1 MIKHKWIG
9 PVAALLMAAAVLL
22 AGIAYFMPSVFET
35 VTGIAEPPYV
45 AAMDKTKV
53 LDIQII
59 ADEQEWSQRLENAA
73 AEEYIPATI
82 IIDGERLETVGIRP
96 KGNSS
101 LSMVAQDDTSDR
113 YSFKIEFDHYVAGQT
128 WLGLDK
134 FVVNNMQGDST
145 YMKEYLSYDIMN
157 YVGVDTPLYTFAN
170 ISVNGQ
176 AGGFYLAVE
185 ALEDSY
191 AARAYG
197 SDHGQLYKPEGMG
210 MRGHG
215 QMNQFIEEMQGGG
228 DGNSPQAPLA
238 ASGEKTRSQ
247 GQFPPQ
253 GQNQAGSSPPEP
265 RQGPTENPPTP
276 EPDGERGGFQSG
288 PGGQSGGTTLQ
299 YTDDQIASYS
309 AIFENAV
316 FKSTDQNY
324 MRVINALKKLNA
336 GQDLDRVI
344 DVEATLKYFAAHTVI
359 VNLDSYVSNMSHNY
373 YLYEENGQLTMLPW
387 DFNLAFG
394 GFQSG
399 SASSIVNFPIDTPV
413 SGISLEDRPMLAKL
427 LEVPEYL
434 ELYHSYLR
442 QIVDGYFNGGLFSQT
457 IDALDAL
464 ISSYVEADPTAFYDF
479 TAYQS
484 GVPELK
490 KLGILRAQ
498 SIEGQLNGNIPATTA
513 VQSANPDLLV
523 DASDINLSALGSMGG
538 GGGGAG
544 RMQGGGERNE
554 NGSGNRNPDGNRQSV
569 DRKNIQ
575 EAMAI
580 IQAAGD
586 NELTEE
592 QLTEL
597 KNWGFTE
604 EQIAMFRNTGQGG
617 PADGDKRADNR
628 PRTAN
633 TTPPG
638 ENPNNRNGN
647 PTSAMATGFD
657 TKTGIVLGGSTMLL
671 LGGLLL
677 VVFYKRRRAA

>member
-9 PVAALLMAAAVLL
+9 PLAALLMAAAVLL

-35 VTGIAEPPYV
+35 VMGTAEPPYV

-59 ADEQEWSQRLENAA
+59 ADEKEWSQMLENAT

-82 IIDGERLETVGIRP
+82 IIDGEKLETVGIRP

-113 YSFKIEFDHYVAGQT
+113 YSFKLEFDHYVSGQT

-134 FVVNNMQGDST
+134 IVINNMQGDST

-157 YVGVDTPLYTFAN
+157 YVGVETPLYTFAN

-185 ALEDSY
+185 AFEDSY
-191 AARAYG
+191 AARVYG
-197 SDHGQLYKPEGMG
+197 NDYGQLYKPEGMG
-210 MRGHG
+210 MRGNG
-215 QMNQFIEEMQGGG
+215 QMNQFIEGMQG
-228 DGNSPQAPLA
+228 DSKDENPSQPSIV
-238 ASGEKTRSQ
+238 ASGEKTPSQ
-247 GQFPPQ
+247 DQFPPQ
-253 GQNQAGSSPPEP
+253 GQNQTGSSPPQQP
-265 RQGPTENPPTP
+265 SASTATPPNT
-276 EPDGERGGFQSG
+276 EPDGERGGFRAG
-288 PGGQSGGTTLQ
+288 PGGQSSGTTLQ

-316 FKSTDQNY
+316 FKSTDQDY

-336 GQDLDRVI
+336 GQDLDSVI

-373 YLYEENGQLTMLPW
+373 YLYEENGRLTMLPW

-413 SGISLEDRPMLAKL
+413 AGISLEDRPMLAKL

-442 QIVDGYFNGGLFSQT
+442 QIVDGYFNSGLFSQT
-457 IDALDAL
+457 IDSLDAL

-498 SIEGQLNGNIPATTA
+498 SIDGQLDGNIPATTA
-513 VQSANPDLLV
+513 AQSANPGLLV
-523 DASDINLSALGSMGG
+523 DASSINLSALGSMGG
-538 GGGGAG
+538 GGGG
-544 RMQGGGERNE
+544 RMQGGGRNE
-554 NGSGNRNPDGNRQSV
+554 NGSGTMNPDGNRQSV
-569 DRKNIQ
+569 DRENIQ

-592 QLTEL
+592 QLAEL
-597 KNWGFTE
+597 KNRGFTE
-604 EQIAMFRNTGQGG
+604 EQIAMFRNIGQGG
-617 PADGDKRADNR
+617 PADGDKRIDNR
-628 PRTAN
+628 PRGAN
-633 TTPPG
+633 STPPG
-638 ENPNNRNGN
+638 ENPNNGSS
-647 PTSAMATGFD
+647 PSAMASGLD
-657 TKTGIVLGGSTMLL
+657 TKTGIILGGSTMLL

-677 VVFYKRRRAA
+677 VVYYKRRRTN